1 MKKVL
6 LLLALGSV
14 SVFANAAPA
23 AKHSEQMLA
32 QVDSITVYS
41 GDNVDSQKEPLKV
54 INKSLVPNFEKCAVY
69 LPRGASKAST
79 TITLTRSD
87 DGKLS
92 LDCAGQ

>member
-14 SVFANAAPA
+14 SVFAHAAPA
-23 AKHSEQMLA
+23 KHAEQMLA

-41 GDNVDSQKEPLKV
+41 GNNVDTQKQAFKT

-69 LPRGASKAST
+69 LPKGASKAST
-79 TITLTRSD
+79 TITLSRSD

-92 LDCAGQ
+92 LDCIGQ